1 MENKQSKIFGIRA
14 VIEAINSGETVS
26 KIFLQKGLSG
36 ALFSE
41 LNGLIAKHNISK
53 SFVPVEKLNRLS
65 KNNNHQG
72 VVADISPIEFQDLD
86 TTISECLEKETAPL
100 FLILDAIS
108 DVRNFGA
115 IMRTAECTGVNGIVI
130 PKQGSAPV
138 NADAIKTSA
147 GAAFKIPI
155 CKVDHIKDAVFQFQA
170 ADIQLVAATE
180 KTENLIYDID
190 FKFPTA
196 IIMGSE
202 DRGIN
207 PSVLKMVN
215 EKAKLPL
222 LGEIESLNVSVA
234 CGAFLYEATRQRLA

>member
-147 GAAFKIPI
+147 GGTF
-155 CKVDHIKDAVFQFQA
+155 
-170 ADIQLVAATE
+170 T
-180 KTENLIYDID
+180 
-190 FKFPTA
+190 
-196 IIMGSE
+196 
-202 DRGIN
+202 
-207 PSVLKMVN
+207 
-215 EKAKLPL
+215 
-222 LGEIESLNVSVA
+222 LN
-234 CGAFLYEATRQRLA
+234 

>member
-26 KIFLQKGLSG
+26 KIFLQKGLGG

-86 TTISECLEKETAPL
+86 TIISECLEKETTPL

-147 GAAFKIPI
+147 GGTF
-155 CKVDHIKDAVFQFQA
+155 
-170 ADIQLVAATE
+170 T
-180 KTENLIYDID
+180 
-190 FKFPTA
+190 
-196 IIMGSE
+196 
-202 DRGIN
+202 
-207 PSVLKMVN
+207 
-215 EKAKLPL
+215 
-222 LGEIESLNVSVA
+222 LN
-234 CGAFLYEATRQRLA
+234 

>member
-1 MENKQSKIFGIRA
+1 
-14 VIEAINSGETVS
+14 
-26 KIFLQKGLSG
+26 
-36 ALFSE
+36 
-41 LNGLIAKHNISK
+41 LNGLISKHNISK

-147 GAAFKIPI
+147 GGTF
-155 CKVDHIKDAVFQFQA
+155 
-170 ADIQLVAATE
+170 T
-180 KTENLIYDID
+180 
-190 FKFPTA
+190 
-196 IIMGSE
+196 
-202 DRGIN
+202 
-207 PSVLKMVN
+207 
-215 EKAKLPL
+215 
-222 LGEIESLNVSVA
+222 LN
-234 CGAFLYEATRQRLA
+234 